1 MGVTHFLWLLNISCA
16 IHQIMK
22 CDKTREFPPKFRARL
37 KDFVGA
43 PLPRSKGISHP
54 GLQVFENPISP
65 CPFYEPRAHLQVAEY
80 VCMCIYVCM
89 YVTTLGRVDCQ

>member
-1 MGVTHFLWLLNISCA
+1 MYGSNSFLVIAEYFLCVI
-16 IHQIMK
+16 IHQITK

-54 GLQVFENPISP
+54 GGGWGGWVGYYSENNATSWPNLQ
-65 CPFYEPRAHLQVAEY
+65 AE
-80 VCMCIYVCM
+80 
-89 YVTTLGRVDCQ
+89 LFSFSAELKL

>member
-1 MGVTHFLWLLNISCA
+1 MSGSNLFLVVAKYFLCVI
-16 IHQIMK
+16 IHEIAK

-54 GLQVFENPISP
+54 DHGYSLTIQNEKG
-65 CPFYEPRAHLQVAEY
+65 RLR
-80 VCMCIYVCM
+80 
-89 YVTTLGRVDCQ
+89 TDLGKN